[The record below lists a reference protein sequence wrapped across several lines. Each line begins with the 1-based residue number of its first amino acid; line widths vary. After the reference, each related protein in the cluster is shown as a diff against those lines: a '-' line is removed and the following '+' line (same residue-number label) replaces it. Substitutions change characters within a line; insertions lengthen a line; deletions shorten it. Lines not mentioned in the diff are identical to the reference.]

1 MESKMTKI
9 YARSNKKIQLKVYAG
24 HFATPQSHI
33 THYLDLTTMRSRSSE
48 AMRIAE
54 ALAANYETSIPV
66 DTIICMSG
74 LEVVGAYLAETL
86 TRAGVYSM
94 NSHQTIYITSPE
106 YNNSG
111 QIIFRDNIQPMIRGK
126 NILILDGS
134 ITTGETLSR
143 AIESILY
150 YGGAIRGIASI
161 FSAATSIV
169 DLPVYSIF
177 NHQDLPNYGSYS
189 AATCPLCA
197 QKQKLDALVNGFGYS
212 KI

>member
-9 YARSNKKIQLKVYAG
+9 YARCDKKIQLKVYAG

-48 AMRIAE
+48 AIRIAE
-54 ALAANYETSIPV
+54 ALSANYETSIPV

-94 NSHQTIYITSPE
+94 NSHQTIYVISPE

-111 QIIFRDNIQPMIRGK
+111 QIIFRDNFQPMIRNK

-143 AIESILY
+143 AVESILY
-150 YGGAIRGIASI
+150 YGGAIRGIAAI
-161 FSAATSIV
+161 FSAATSIAG
-169 DLPVYSIF
+169 LPVYSIF
-177 NHQDLPNYGSYS
+177 DHRDLPNYGSYS

-197 QKQKLDALVNGFGYS
+197 RKQKLDALVNGFGYS

>member
-106 YNNSG
+106 YNNSV
-111 QIIFRDNIQPMIRGK
+111 QIIFRDNIQPMIRVK

-143 AIESILY
+143 AIDSILY

-161 FSAATSIV
+161 FSAATSIAG
-169 DLPVYSIF
+169 LPVYSIF

>member
-33 THYLDLTTMRSRSSE
+33 THYLDLTTMRSRSS

-161 FSAATSIV
+161 FSAATSIAG
-169 DLPVYSIF
+169 LPVYSIF

>member
-1 MESKMTKI
+1 MESRMTKI
-9 YARSNKKIQLKVYAG
+9 SARGDKKIQLKVIPG

-48 AMRIAE
+48 ALRVAE
-54 ALAANYETSIPV
+54 ALAANYEASIPV

-94 NSHQTIYITSPE
+94 NSHQTIYITAPE

-111 QIIFRDNIQPMIRGK
+111 QIIFRDNIQPMIKNK

-134 ITTGETLSR
+134 ITTGETLSVR
-143 AIESILY
+143 SRVSCTTAARSVVSLQFSVQLPILPDCLF
-150 YGGAIRGIASI
+150 IVFLSTGIFQI
-161 FSAATSIV
+161 MVRIL
-169 DLPVYSIF
+169 LPPVLYVPR
-177 NHQDLPNYGSYS
+177 NRNWMHW
-189 AATCPLCA
+189 
-197 QKQKLDALVNGFGYS
+197 
-212 KI
+212 

>member
-1 MESKMTKI
+1 MESRMTKI
-9 YARSNKKIQLKVYAG
+9 SARGDKKIQLKVIPG

-48 AMRIAE
+48 ALRVAE

-94 NSHQTIYITSPE
+94 NSHQTIYITAPE

-111 QIIFRDNIQPMIRGK
+111 QIIFR
-126 NILILDGS
+126 
-134 ITTGETLSR
+134 
-143 AIESILY
+143 ESILY
-150 YGGAIRGIASI
+150 YGGTIRGIAAI
-161 FSAATSIV
+161 FSAATNIAR
-169 DLPVYSIF
+169 LPVYSIF
-177 NHQDLPNYGSYS
+177 DHRDLPNYGSYPAS
-189 AATCPLCA
+189 TCPLCA

>member
-1 MESKMTKI
+1 MESRMTKI
-9 YARSNKKIQLKVYAG
+9 SARGDKKIQLKVIPG

-48 AMRIAE
+48 ALRVAE

-94 NSHQTIYITSPE
+94 NSHQTIYITAPE

-111 QIIFRDNIQPMIRGK
+111 QIIFRDNIQPMIKNK

-150 YGGAIRGIASI
+150 
-161 FSAATSIV
+161 SAARSVVSLQFSVQLLI
-169 DLPVYSIF
+169 LPDCLFTVFLITGIF
-177 NHQDLPNYGSYS
+177 QIMVRILLPPVLYVPRNR
-189 AATCPLCA
+189 
-197 QKQKLDALVNGFGYS
+197 NWMHW
-212 KI
+212 

>member
-1 MESKMTKI
+1 MESRMTKI
-9 YARSNKKIQLKVYAG
+9 SARGDKKIQLKVIPG

-48 AMRIAE
+48 ALRVAE

-94 NSHQTIYITSPE
+94 NSHQTIYITAPE

-111 QIIFRDNIQPMIRGK
+111 QIIFRDNIQPMIKTAARSVVSLQFSVQL
-126 NILILDGS
+126 LILPDCLFTVFL
-134 ITTGETLSR
+134 ITGIFQIMVR
-143 AIESILY
+143 IL
-150 YGGAIRGIASI
+150 
-161 FSAATSIV
+161 
-169 DLPVYSIF
+169 LPPVLYVPR
-177 NHQDLPNYGSYS
+177 NRNWMHW
-189 AATCPLCA
+189 
-197 QKQKLDALVNGFGYS
+197 
-212 KI
+212 

>member
-9 YARSNKKIQLKVYAG
+9 YARSDKKIQLKVYAG

-134 ITTGETLSR
+134 ITTGETLSLSL
-143 AIESILY
+143 IHI
-150 YGGAIRGIASI
+150 
-161 FSAATSIV
+161 
-169 DLPVYSIF
+169 
-177 NHQDLPNYGSYS
+177 
-189 AATCPLCA
+189 
-197 QKQKLDALVNGFGYS
+197 
-212 KI
+212 

>member
-86 TRAGVYSM
+86 TRAGGYSM

-134 ITTGETLSR
+134 ITTGDTLSR

-161 FSAATSIV
+161 FSAATSIAG
-169 DLPVYSIF
+169 LPVYSIF